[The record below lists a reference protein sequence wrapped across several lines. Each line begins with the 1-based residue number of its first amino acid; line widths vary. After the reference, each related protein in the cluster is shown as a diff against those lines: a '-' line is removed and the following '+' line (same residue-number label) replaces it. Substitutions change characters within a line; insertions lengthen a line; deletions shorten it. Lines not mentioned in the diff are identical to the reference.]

1 MSQFDTKA
9 TEHGSPEG
17 YSLFGKPLYAIKY
30 PEDTER
36 KYLANLAVAEQRVAQ
51 YPDDEDAIV
60 WHGRR
65 LGYLTRYR
73 EAIDVYTK
81 GLEKYPD
88 SFVLLRHRGHRL
100 ISIRR
105 FAEAEADYVRAAQ
118 LCLKAP
124 DVMEPDGEPNKAGVP
139 TGTIRFNIFYH
150 LGLSRYLQGK
160 FSEALGDYR
169 TCMEYS
175 MSNDDALVATSD
187 WLYMTLM
194 RLGEKEEAAK
204 VLEPIAETME
214 IMENYAYHHRL
225 LLYKGLKKP
234 EDLMSADSTT
244 HHDTATHGYG
254 IGNWHYCNGRKDE
267 AKAIFEKVV
276 STAFWPAFGYIAA
289 EADLYRGLD

>member
-1 MSQFDTKA
+1 MGEFDTMK
-9 TEHGSPEG
+9 GDPGQPEG
-17 YSLFGKPLYAIKY
+17 YSLSGEPLYTVKY
-30 PEDTER
+30 PEATEAR
-36 KYLANLAVAEQRVAQ
+36 FLANLEAAVQRVKAN
-51 YPDDEDAIV
+51 PDDEDAIV

-73 EAIDVYTK
+73 EAIDVYTQ
-81 GLEKYPD
+81 GLKKYPN

-105 FAEAEADYVRAAQ
+105 FAEAEADYLRAAE

-124 DVMEPDGEPNKAGVP
+124 DQMEPDGEPNKAGVP

-160 FSEALGDYR
+160 FKEALGDYR

-175 MSNDDALVATSD
+175 TSNDDALVATSD
-187 WLYMTLM
+187 WLYMTLR
-194 RLGEKEEAAK
+194 RLGQDAEAAR
-204 VLEPIAETME
+204 VLDPIREDMD
-214 IMENYAYHHRL
+214 IIENYAYHHRL

-234 EDLMSADSTT
+234 EDLLAAGATT

-254 IGNWHYCNGRKDE
+254 IGNWHFYNGRVGE
-267 AKAIFEKVV
+267 AKAMLEKVV
-276 STAFWPAFGYIAA
+276 ATSFWPAFGFIAA
-289 EADLYRGLD
+289 EADLHRGLS

>member
-1 MSQFDTKA
+1 MGEFDTTKA
-9 TEHGSPEG
+9 DVGRPEG
-17 YSLFGKPLYAIKY
+17 YNLFGEALYAIQY
-30 PEDTER
+30 PPETEA
-36 KYLANLAVAEQRVAQ
+36 KYLANLEAAVRRVNDN
-51 YPDDEDAIV
+51 PDDEDAIV

-73 EAIDVYTK
+73 EAIEVYSE
-81 GLEKYPD
+81 GLDKFPE

-105 FAEAEADYVRAAQ
+105 FAEAEADYLEAAR
-118 LCLKAP
+118 LCMNAP
-124 DVMEPDGEPNKAGVP
+124 DQMEPDGEPNKAGIP

-160 FSEALGDYR
+160 FEDALGDYR

-175 MSNDDALVATSD
+175 TANDDALVATSD

-194 RLGEKEEAAK
+194 RLGRKEEAAE
-204 VLEPIAETME
+204 VLKPIAEDMD
-214 IMENYAYHHRL
+214 IIENYAYHHRL

-234 EDLMSADSTT
+234 EQLLAAGSTT

-254 IGNWHYCNGRKDE
+254 IGNWHYCNGRVGE
-267 AKAIFEKVV
+267 AKAMFQKVV
-276 STAFWPAFGYIAA
+276 ATSFWPAFGYIAA
-289 EADLYRGLD
+289 EADLHRGL

>member
-1 MSQFDTKA
+1 MGAFDTQK
-9 TEHGSPEG
+9 TNSGQPEG
-17 YSLFGKPLYAIKY
+17 YSLFGEALYAIKY
-30 PEDTER
+30 PAETEA
-36 KYLANLAVAEQRVAQ
+36 KYLANLEVAIERAKAN
-51 YPDDEDAIV
+51 PDDEDAIV

-73 EAIDVYTK
+73 EAIDVYTE
-81 GLEKYPD
+81 GLKKIPE

-105 FAEAEADYVRAAQ
+105 FAEAEADYLKAAK

-124 DVMEPDGEPNKAGVP
+124 DEVEADGEPNKAGLP

-160 FSEALGDYR
+160 FEEALGDYR

-175 MSNDDALVATSD
+175 VSNDDALVATSD

-194 RLGEKEEAAK
+194 RLGRKEEAAK
-204 VLEPIAETME
+204 VLEPISENMN
-214 IMENYAYHHRL
+214 IIENYSYHHRL

-234 EDLMSADSTT
+234 EELLGADSTT

-254 IGNWHYCNGRKDE
+254 IGNWQYYNGRTEE
-267 AKAIFEKVV
+267 AKAVLEKVV

-289 EADLYRGLD
+289 EADLHRGL

>member
-1 MSQFDTKA
+1 MGEFDTVK
-9 TEHGSPEG
+9 TNVGQPEG
-17 YSLFGKPLYAIKY
+17 YNLFGEPLYAIKY
-30 PEDTER
+30 PSETEA
-36 KYLANLAVAEQRVAQ
+36 KYLANLEAAQERVKAN
-51 YPDDEDAIV
+51 PDDEDAIV

-73 EAIDVYTK
+73 EAIEVYSD
-81 GLEKYPD
+81 GLDKYPE

-105 FAEAEADYVRAAQ
+105 FKEAETDYLKAAA
-118 LCLKAP
+118 LCLNEP
-124 DVMEPDGEPNKAGVP
+124 DQMEADGEPNKAGLP

-160 FSEALGDYR
+160 FEDALGDYR

-175 MSNDDALVATSD
+175 VSNDDALVATSD

-194 RLGEKEEAAK
+194 RLGRKEEAAK
-204 VLEPIAETME
+204 VLEPVSENMNI
-214 IMENYAYHHRL
+214 IENYAYHHRL

-234 EDLMSADSTT
+234 EELLAAGSTT

-254 IGNWHYCNGRKDE
+254 IGNWHYYNGRVEE
-267 AKAIFEKVV
+267 AKAMFRKVV
-276 STAFWPAFGYIAA
+276 STDFWPAFGFIAA
-289 EADLYRGLD
+289 EADLHRGL